1 MVPSHACTSSQGEE
15 LANSRIC
22 QSCFQKVMGLIHGSI
37 HSSFGSSCAACC
49 AFFFLDAPFSFPY
62 SFTLHRSF
70 LVLIVRDTLDNNI
83 DISSTMAKNKK
94 KQQVE
99 EPEEEEPQEEEA
111 PATRPEESDHADV
124 DDDDDDDDS
133 SSDEDDDL
141 VLEGVIVR
149 NADVSDSDD
158 TSSEESEDDEEEEDD
173 DKKKDSK
180 KRLPSSSKDDKPA
193 IKKSKDSKG
202 QAATAV
208 VAKKKKKKSKKDGP
222 EIIDVEFTFCD
233 MDDKYTYGMKALLA
247 SQSPVYALGA
257 MALSDLMVENIS
269 VGTVVSVEGDEE
281 GTVYGFGSILNV
293 ATYQE
298 HACIQALK
306 KLCLAKCPD
315 DRKKELET
323 VLSGKTKRP
332 AGFFL
337 HGRMVNMPLEIVHV
351 LHQQLVQ
358 DMDWAVE
365 NAQGGQDERKSL
377 DFGAFVRIAPTYRM
391 AQSETYK
398 FFDDEIFASHA
409 EFTFEI
415 ELPKPFGAE
424 DTPFCSV
431 IVMTKTGHRAAM
443 KDIEQMVD
451 GSGMPAGSR

>member
-1 MVPSHACTSSQGEE
+1 
-15 LANSRIC
+15 
-22 QSCFQKVMGLIHGSI
+22 
-37 HSSFGSSCAACC
+37 
-49 AFFFLDAPFSFPY
+49 
-62 SFTLHRSF
+62 
-70 LVLIVRDTLDNNI
+70 
-83 DISSTMAKNKK
+83 MAKNKK
-94 KQQVE
+94 KEQVVE
-99 EPEEEEPQEEEA
+99 EPEEEKPQEEEA
-111 PATRPEESDHADV
+111 PVKRPEESE

-149 NADVSDSDD
+149 NPDVADSDD
-158 TSSEESEDDEEEEDD
+158 TSSEESEEEGEDST
-173 DKKKDSK
+173 KKDSK
-180 KRLPSSSKDDKPA
+180 KRLASKKVSPKPVT
-193 IKKSKDSKG
+193 KKSKDSKG
-202 QAATAV
+202 QAAAVV
-208 VAKKKKKKSKKDGP
+208 VAKKKKSKKEGP

-233 MDDKYTYGMKALLA
+233 MDEKYVWGMKALLA
-247 SQSPVYALGA
+247 SQSPAYALGS

-281 GTVYGFGSILNV
+281 GTVYGFASILNL

-306 KLCLAKCPD
+306 KLCLAKCPE
-315 DRKKELET
+315 DRKQELET

-365 NAQGGQDERKSL
+365 NAQGGQNERKSL
-377 DFGAFVRIAPTYRM
+377 DFGAFVRMAPTYRM
-391 AQSETYK
+391 AQSQTYK
-398 FFDDEIFASHA
+398 FFDDEIFASHG
-409 EFTFEI
+409 EFSYEI

-424 DTPFCSV
+424 DTPYCSV

-443 KDIEQMVD
+443 KDIEQMLD
-451 GSGMPAGSR
+451 GSAMPGGSR